1 MRTKEKKIYFLIIIM
16 FIYEVLMLALYK
28 NEFIINNMNY
38 INISFWLF
46 IAIMIYFIE
55 KGVYHRN
62 IYNTSIFKITLIS
75 ILFYFIIY
83 YFLGFVFGFMKSPL
97 SFSLKSIISNLV
109 MIGLLRLIQ
118 EYIRYSSIKA
128 NNGKLTSIL
137 IYIIMVLAFVNT
149 NTLISNFGNGI
160 SLFKYISSSIIPI
173 MAFGLIENYIS
184 KIGDFKALLSIALP
198 ITIAPL
204 GPDLAL

>member
-75 ILFYFIIY
+75 ILFYYILFFRVCFWIY
-83 YFLGFVFGFMKSPL
+83 EE
-97 SFSLKSIISNLV
+97 SLK
-109 MIGLLRLIQ
+109 
-118 EYIRYSSIKA
+118 
-128 NNGKLTSIL
+128 
-137 IYIIMVLAFVNT
+137 F
-149 NTLISNFGNGI
+149 
-160 SLFKYISSSIIPI
+160 
-173 MAFGLIENYIS
+173 
-184 KIGDFKALLSIALP
+184 
-198 ITIAPL
+198 
-204 GPDLAL
+204 